1 MLAYRHLL
9 AAHIFANMVWIGSIT
24 AVGLML
30 TRSEHF
36 PLQQRARLAL
46 LPYRWVAVPAFLLSL
61 IFGSACLL
69 VDPSRSLLRIPSM
82 HLKLTLAVGVIA
94 LHHWV
99 GVVARRR
106 ASGLGQTALPVLGLL
121 LLLVFAGA
129 ASWLGVVKPF

>member
-1 MLAYRHLL
+1 
-9 AAHIFANMVWIGSIT
+9 
-24 AVGLML
+24 
-30 TRSEHF
+30 
-36 PLQQRARLAL
+36 
-46 LPYRWVAVPAFLLSL
+46 
-61 IFGSACLL
+61 
-69 VDPSRSLLRIPSM
+69 M